1 MALNFK
7 GLGKAF
13 DVGLFKTVEALLRAG
28 KLNRVADLVAL
39 SAPVAGF
46 ALARLRE
53 TIGDP
58 LLIPTAAGVELT
70 ERAKR
75 LTRPMRDLLERI
87 VDIVPLPEL
96 FDPAFCEETFRVAAS
111 DYASVVLGPKLVGT
125 FADRAPRA
133 SLVIVP
139 LNVRDARALLASG
152 DIDLAIGTGFR
163 PAAKLF
169 VERLLAER
177 WRIVARKGHPRVA
190 KRLTA
195 RDYANEPHVLVKPAE
210 PRAAKADPALS
221 DPGAKRRAG
230 VTVPHFLM
238 VPEIVA
244 ASDLIATLPERVALA
259 HNGRFHVFAPPVKL
273 AGFTISQVWHER
285 TDESPAHQWLRS
297 VISEVSALA

>member
-46 ALARLRE
+46 ALTTLRE
-53 TIGDP
+53 NIGDP

-75 LTRPMRDLLERI
+75 LARPMRDLLERI
-87 VDIVPLPEL
+87 IDIVPRPEL
-96 FDPAFCEETFRVAAS
+96 FDPAFCEATFRVAAS
-111 DYASVVLGPKLVGT
+111 DYAGIVLGPKLAAA
-125 FADRAPRA
+125 FSERAPRA
-133 SLVIVP
+133 KLEFVSLDT
-139 LNVRDARALLASG
+139 REARRMLAAG
-152 DIDLAIGTGFR
+152 EIDVAIGSGLR
-163 PAAKLF
+163 PATKLF
-169 VERLLAER
+169 VERLLTER
-177 WRIVARKGHPRVA
+177 WRSVARKGHPRVA
-190 KRLTA
+190 KRITA
-195 RDYANEPHVLVKPAE
+195 RDYANEPHVLVRPPD

-230 VTVPHFLM
+230 VTVPHFLL

-244 ASDLIATLPERVALA
+244 HSDLIATLPERVAA
-259 HNGRFHVFAPPVKL
+259 AYDGRLHILAPPVKL
-273 AGFTISQVWHER
+273 PGFSISQVWHER
-285 TDESPAHQWLRS
+285 SDEDPAHQWLRS
-297 VISEVSALA
+297 VVSEVSALA